1 MEHLLAKE
9 GVAGSIP
16 VSRLDKKG
24 YPIGYP
30 FLFNHST
37 HASKSG
43 EMRSIFSVVTCLQVT
58 GLTSSSRARK
68 FDVYAHFY
76 KNSLQN
82 AILHKTTNIENAI
95 LVLWRYLVYTKDL
108 AKDIYHEGY
117 LEYDV
122 TDK

>member
-1 MEHLLAKE
+1 
-9 GVAGSIP
+9 
-16 VSRLDKKG
+16 
-24 YPIGYP
+24 
-30 FLFNHST
+30 
-37 HASKSG
+37 
-43 EMRSIFSVVTCLQVT
+43 MRSIFSVETCKASL
-58 GLTSSSRARK
+58 LFDSPSRARK

-82 AILHKTTNIENAI
+82 ATLHKTTNIENAI

-122 TDK
+122 MDK